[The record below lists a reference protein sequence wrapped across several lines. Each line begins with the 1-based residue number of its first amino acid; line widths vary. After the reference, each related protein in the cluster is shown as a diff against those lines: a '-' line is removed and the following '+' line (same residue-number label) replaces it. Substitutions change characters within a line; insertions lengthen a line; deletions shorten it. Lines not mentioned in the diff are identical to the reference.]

1 MSDDPGVIRRL
12 SKLDACAV
20 SDALDS
26 LQLPGTVTGIQRLAT
41 QQRICGK
48 VLTVTLERAAAATGV
63 PGASSPRHL
72 CTGAIE
78 AAQPGDV
85 IVVQQRTGLD
95 AAGWGGV
102 LSIAAQAKQ
111 IAGVIVEGPAR
122 DIDESQQAGF
132 PVFARN
138 ATARTARG
146 RVREV
151 AFNEPIT
158 VGDVQVEPGDLVIAD
173 GSGVVFIAHE
183 HVETVLAAAERIAA
197 KEALMIQSARANRPA
212 SEVMGADYESMLE
225 HHGSKAT

>member
-1 MSDDPGVIRRL
+1 MSDNPGWIQRL
-12 SKLDACAV
+12 SKLDTCAV

-26 LQLPGTVTGIQRLAT
+26 VQLPGTVTGIQRLAT

-48 VLTVTLERAAAATGV
+48 VLTVTLERAAAV
-63 PGASSPRHL
+63 PGASSTRHL

-146 RVREV
+146 RVREI
-151 AFNEPIT
+151 ACNEPIT
-158 VGDVQVEPGDLVIAD
+158 VGEVRVAPGDLVIAD
-173 GSGVVFIAHE
+173 GSGVVFIAHQHIE
-183 HVETVLAAAERIAA
+183 IVLEAAERIAA
-197 KEALMIQSARANRPA
+197 KEALMVQAARARRPA

-225 HHGSKAT
+225 HHGTKAP